1 MSISNANCLIANGA
15 RVDETGY
22 SEGTP
27 LQLAKQLF
35 SDKQYEDFVTQIR
48 HHQPNLSV
56 SRFFCF
62 CDFFF
67 FNEFYDKQDNVFKL
81 EPYNYDTLS
90 DDVKELAK
98 KADIDP
104 VTINRNF
111 ATFQKTF
118 NLLYPD
124 KLKCPPRKYIIINTK
139 DKDF

>member
-56 SRFFCF
+56 SKFFCF

-67 FNEFYDKQDNVFKL
+67 LTSFM
-81 EPYNYDTLS
+81 T
-90 DDVKELAK
+90 
-98 KADIDP
+98 
-104 VTINRNF
+104 NRIMF
-111 ATFQKTF
+111 L
-118 NLLYPD
+118 NLNHIIMILYQMM
-124 KLKCPPRKYIIINTK
+124 
-139 DKDF
+139 